1 MPPPNAPQR
10 RNKSKH
16 RRRTIL
22 IVLPTLIVGV
32 VTCGAGATGN
42 AQFGTAPMRDR
53 ASQAVLEAVKTTQV
67 RVSRVQRTLADESAP
82 SSPRRFALTKATQT
96 SVTLSWRRSDDNAG
110 VAGYEIYLGGRPA
123 TQTKETTHTIESL
136 ACGTTYR
143 VGVAA
148 YDATGNRSRVAWIS
162 VSTSAC
168 APPPPSPPPPP
179 PADTQPPAK
188 PILSLGPAT
197 QTTLELRWQAGR
209 DNVGVHHYNVFRG
222 SSAAVGGQAKIA
234 ETTALSYAY
243 TQLACGTSYSLA
255 LQAEDAA
262 GNKSNLSEAI
272 WYPVTTLACGTG
284 TPPPPPADTQPP
296 AKPILS
302 LGPATQTTLEL
313 RWQAG
318 RDNVGVHH
326 YNVFRGSS
334 AAVGGQAK
342 IAETTALSY
351 AYTQLACGTS
361 YSLALQAEDAA
372 GNKSNLS
379 EAIWYP
385 VTTFACGT
393 PPPPPPPP
401 SDTQP
406 PSTPPNLHVTSSSTT
421 SIGLAWTASTDNVG
435 ATGYDVYLNGV
446 TVWTTIGTSYTH
458 LGLSCGTT
466 YTLAVDAYDAAGNRS
481 QKAAF
486 SGATSACPDTTPPST
501 PTGLAASSITQ
512 TSVALR
518 WNASSDNVGVT
529 GYDVYRNGTRQGS
542 MTSTSSIQTGLSC
555 GTSYMLGVV
564 ARDAAGN
571 ASQQAQLN
579 AFTSSCSPPPPPPPP
594 ASPPPPPASPPPPP
608 PPPPPPAGTV
618 LFDGG
623 FDTGDTSQWSF
634 IHEFVTERFRA
645 VTSDGVTPRKGS
657 HMARVEV
664 RYNEPASW
672 TAGANVSLAQK
683 DGLLNVGLGK
693 DIYTGFSVYLPNGF
707 AYVPNQYMNNIMEW
721 HANAPMS
728 QAPIH
733 VMIDSINLPV
743 NFAVDLHTDMTGYS
757 PKGRWS
763 FGPLVT
769 GRWVDFVL
777 RVKWATDTS
786 GIVEGWMDGVK
797 KFSSGPIRTWGGQS
811 IVYPELGYYRA
822 NYNSTAVLY
831 LDAFKI
837 GTSYGSVAP

>member
-1 MPPPNAPQR
+1 MPTPNAPER
-10 RNKSKH
+10 RTRSKH
-16 RRRTIL
+16 RRRRIL

-42 AQFGTAPMRDR
+42 AQFGTAAPMRDR
-53 ASQAVLEAVKTTQV
+53 ASQAVLGAVKTTQV
-67 RVSRVQRTLADESAP
+67 RVSRVQRTLADESPP
-82 SSPRRFALTKATQT
+82 SRPRRFALTKATQT
-96 SVTLSWRRSDDNAG
+96 SVSLSWRRSDDNAG

-123 TQTKETTHTIESL
+123 TQTKETTYTIESL

-168 APPPPSPPPPP
+168 APPQPSPPPPSPPPPPPPP
-179 PADTQPPAK
+179 PADTQPPSK

-243 TQLACGTSYSLA
+243 MQLACGTSYSLA

-262 GNKSNLSEAI
+262 GNRSNLSEAI
-272 WYPVTTLACGTG
+272 WYPVTTLACGS
-284 TPPPPPADTQPP
+284 PP
-296 AKPILS
+296 L
-302 LGPATQTTLEL
+302 
-313 RWQAG
+313 
-318 RDNVGVHH
+318 
-326 YNVFRGSS
+326 
-334 AAVGGQAK
+334 
-342 IAETTALSY
+342 
-351 AYTQLACGTS
+351 
-361 YSLALQAEDAA
+361 
-372 GNKSNLS
+372 
-379 EAIWYP
+379 
-385 VTTFACGT
+385 
-393 PPPPPPPP
+393 PPPPP

-435 ATGYDVYLNGV
+435 VTGYDVYLNGV
-446 TVWTTIGTSYTH
+446 RVWTTIGTSYTH

-481 QKAAF
+481 QKTAF

-518 WNASSDNVGVT
+518 WNTSSDNVGVT

-555 GTSYMLGVV
+555 GTSYMFGVV

-571 ASQQAQLN
+571 ASRQADLN
-579 AFTSSCSPPPPPPPP
+579 AFTSSCSSSPPPPSPPPPPP
-594 ASPPPPPASPPPPP
+594 SPPPPP

-634 IHEFVTERFRA
+634 IHEFVSERFRA
-645 VTSDGVTPRKGS
+645 VTSDGITPRKGS

-683 DGLLNVGLGK
+683 DGLPNIGPGK

-707 AYVPNQYMNNIMEW
+707 PYVPKQYMNNIMEW
-721 HANAPMS
+721 HADAPMS

-733 VMIDSINLPV
+733 FMIDSINLPV

-797 KFSSGPIRTWGGQS
+797 KFTSGPIRTWGGQR

-831 LDAFKI
+831 VDAFKI
-837 GTSYGSVAP
+837 GTSYESVAP